1 MSACSESETVA
12 GEWQALLSPET
23 DAQRVA
29 ALERLRREL
38 AAAPQRA
45 LPETVETFLKER
57 CADSLLEGALLGLI
71 LARRSAEPPSLPVLA
86 RVLPALTF
94 THEAD
99 LRAEAQ
105 ALFARIG
112 RAPRAVFG
120 EIIDAFALE
129 ELGLVEVHYYYKV
142 LGALKEDQLPAAPRA
157 PERSPAAAPPVKNPG
172 PRFTPASFDR
182 HAQLFDPRCGFSVGI
197 PGFPVDER
205 EPALTGLP
213 RHEIFLAD
221 DRDQIALLYQRDV
234 IPAGPQP
241 GPLALALATA
251 VVTNRGGDPASVR
264 AVPASWLQRFRA
276 AGAAMASYQAK
287 ASGLREDLLVLRQGE
302 SVVYLYKLSSG
313 ATHPFRLKLY
323 SVAVDNSIC
332 FVAPG
337 DPAPAPPQLFPR
349 DSDFLGWGLKLE
361 LVGFAEDLAER
372 ARDAPTAD
380 DARRAL
386 WTRLDQL
393 LGGSEPHTQVVS
405 EMERETLTTYLTDAV
420 SDPVMQAV
428 LRDGMARVKTAF
440 DLRGL
445 LFALRPAVG
454 PVIGAGGAGARRG

>member
-1 MSACSESETVA
+1 MSACSEIKTGS

-23 DAQRVA
+23 EAQRVA

-38 AAAPQRA
+38 VAAPQRV
-45 LPETVETFLKER
+45 LPEAVETFLKER

-99 LRAEAQ
+99 LRTETL
-105 ALFARIG
+105 ALFSRIG

-129 ELGLVEVHYYYKV
+129 ELGPLEVHYYYKV

-157 PERSPAAAPPVKNPG
+157 SDPPPHAAAPAG

-182 HAQLFDPRCGFSVGI
+182 HAQIFDPRCGFSVAI

-205 EPALTGLP
+205 KPALSGLP

-221 DRDQIALLYQRDV
+221 DRDQLALVYQRDV
-234 IPAGPQP
+234 VPAGPQP

-264 AVPASWLQRFRA
+264 AVPASWLQRFGA
-276 AGAAMASYQAK
+276 AGAATASYQAK
-287 ASGLREDLLVLRQGE
+287 TSGLREDLLVLRQGE
-302 SVVYLYKLSSG
+302 AVVYLYKLSSG
-313 ATHPFRLKLY
+313 STHPFRLKLY

-361 LVGFAEDLAER
+361 LVGFAADLAER
-372 ARDAPTAD
+372 ARAAPTVD
-380 DARRAL
+380 DERRAL

-420 SDPVMQAV
+420 GDPAMQAV

-445 LFALRPAVG
+445 LFALRPAVS
-454 PVIGAGGAGARRG
+454 PVIGAGAAGARRG